1 MTFGKEHA
9 LGEKLIFVKKLDSVV
24 VAVVLVLINLLFAAF
39 LFFQIKYLFG
49 NAEFVLKSGFTFAEY
64 ARKGFFELVWV
75 VLLASALIMV
85 VYRSLIH
92 HNQHLILKSVL
103 FVFLAQVM
111 VVAISALKRMNLY
124 QAEYGYTVP
133 RLYVEWFIYFVLF
146 LLLITIFGLIFK
158 WQFRNLFY
166 SFLIAGLGAL
176 TIVCSINVDQI
187 IADKNISLAI
197 TQKKELDVRY
207 LLFSLSKDAA
217 PSFFRLVKE
226 LPKIETSGN
235 RQEFVSFVEKE
246 VKNERSSVPDSFLEF
261 NWGRFQAREI
271 LKNL

>member
-1 MTFGKEHA
+1 
-9 LGEKLIFVKKLDSVV
+9 
-24 VAVVLVLINLLFAAF
+24 
-39 LFFQIKYLFG
+39 
-49 NAEFVLKSGFTFAEY
+49 
-64 ARKGFFELVWV
+64 
-75 VLLASALIMV
+75 
-85 VYRSLIH
+85 
-92 HNQHLILKSVL
+92 
-103 FVFLAQVM
+103 
-111 VVAISALKRMNLY
+111 
-124 QAEYGYTVP
+124 
-133 RLYVEWFIYFVLF
+133 
-146 LLLITIFGLIFK
+146 
-158 WQFRNLFY
+158 
-166 SFLIAGLGAL
+166 
-176 TIVCSINVDQI
+176 VDQI

-235 RQEFVSFVEKE
+235 RQEFVSFVETE